1 MAKIKKKQR
10 RKNKYNTPKFTG
22 LHRAKR
28 ATGNRLD
35 ELLDKAEGRLQTDY
49 DKTTDAAELKRE
61 NLRLR
66 RIIHKREEQIAG
78 WRKKLAEERSIEWKI
93 KIVEDRAKM
102 AQELELYK
110 ELLADKDN
118 GDNNG

>member
-10 RKNKYNTPKFTG
+10 RKSKYNTPKFTG
-22 LHRAKR
+22 LQRAKR

-35 ELLDKAEGRLQTDY
+35 ELLDKADGRLKTDY
-49 DKTTDAAELKRE
+49 GKTTDAAELKRE

-66 RIIHKREEQIAG
+66 RIIRKREEQISE
-78 WRKKLAEERSIEWKI
+78 WKTKLAEERSIEWKV
-93 KIVEDRAKM
+93 KIVEDRTKM

-110 ELLADKDN
+110 ELLEDKHN
-118 GDNNG
+118 GEQQ